1 MRMII
6 ITIAF
11 CALVSAMQAPEDPI
25 DAKAFYDSLREGIQ
39 RRSKLDDRNAAI
51 EGLGEYVRK
60 LGSHLPERDPI
71 WIGVLR
77 EATTE
82 LISIPGHAE
91 FYAKPIWESYA
102 AYRDSNHPKHTGSL
116 TWFSWEIRIGM
127 ETLRHLPSP
136 ETVKV
141 LGGMLSEEWE
151 HQSSP
156 DSKVDP
162 SQSMAKYAVT
172 AMTLLN
178 IRDAPSAAIEQYSAP
193 EVLSDWQAWYEQIKS
208 GQRAFSFKGQAVE
221 YRFKPGGTWET
232 IPIAN
237 PPDDAPE
244 VPEASPADKRTISQV
259 KKESPPENAGKN
271 FRPFL
276 LAALAGL
283 IALAAAWFGFRR
295 MKSRA

>member
-1 MRMII
+1 
-6 ITIAF
+6 
-11 CALVSAMQAPEDPI
+11 
-25 DAKAFYDSLREGIQ
+25 
-39 RRSKLDDRNAAI
+39 
-51 EGLGEYVRK
+51 
-60 LGSHLPERDPI
+60 
-71 WIGVLR
+71 
-77 EATTE
+77 
-82 LISIPGHAE
+82 
-91 FYAKPIWESYA
+91 
-102 AYRDSNHPKHTGSL
+102 
-116 TWFSWEIRIGM
+116 M

-178 IRDAPSAAIEQYSAP
+178 IRDAPSAAIEQYSAS